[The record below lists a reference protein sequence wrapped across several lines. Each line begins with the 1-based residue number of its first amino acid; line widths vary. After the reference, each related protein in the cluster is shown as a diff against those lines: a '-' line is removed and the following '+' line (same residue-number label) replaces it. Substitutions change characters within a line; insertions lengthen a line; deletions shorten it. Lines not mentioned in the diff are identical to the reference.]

1 MPEELKPA
9 ESPEI
14 AHLTAADPVLAGI
27 IAVAGPHG
35 LAADLKGT
43 PFQALAS
50 AITHQQLNGI
60 AARTILGR
68 FVALLGRKG
77 RFPQPQA
84 VLDADAAALRAVGLS
99 FAKIA
104 ALKDL
109 AAKTLDGTVP
119 SRAEIASMSDD
130 EIVERL
136 TSVRG
141 IGRWTV
147 EMMLMF
153 QLGRADVLPI
163 DDFGVRQG
171 FMRVYGLRAA
181 PHPKVLALFG
191 ERWRPYRSAA
201 AWYLWRAIELHK
213 KGKLPPATVLTR
225 MPRLPRRRRKPKAT
239 RKTQAKRVEK
249 AKRKKKR
256 SPAQRRI
263 ARALRPQPRSRR
275 LSTR

>member
-1 MPEELKPA
+1 MPRNLT
-9 ESPEI
+9 PEI
-14 AHLTAADPVLAGI
+14 AHLARIDPVLAGV
-27 IAVAGPHG
+27 IAVADPYS
-35 LAADLKGT
+35 ATSDVKGT

-50 AITHQQLNGI
+50 AIAHQQLNGI
-60 AARTILGR
+60 AAKAILGR
-68 FVALLGRKG
+68 FVARFGREG
-77 RFPQPQA
+77 RFPTPKD
-84 VLDADAAALRAVGLS
+84 VLAADVGEMRAGGLS

-119 SRAEIASMSDD
+119 TRRAIAKMSDD

-136 TSVRG
+136 TRVRG

-171 FMRVYGLRAA
+171 FMRTYGLRTA

-191 ERWRPYRSAA
+191 ERWKPYRTIA
-201 AWYLWRAIELHK
+201 AWYLWRAAELHK
-213 KGKLPPATVLTR
+213 SGKLPVTPLATKL
-225 MPRLPRRRRKPKAT
+225 PRLPRKRRGK
-239 RKTQAKRVEK
+239 
-249 AKRKKKR
+249 
-256 SPAQRRI
+256 
-263 ARALRPQPRSRR
+263 
-275 LSTR
+275 

>member
-1 MPEELKPA
+1 
-9 ESPEI
+9 
-14 AHLTAADPVLAGI
+14 
-27 IAVAGPHG
+27 
-35 LAADLKGT
+35 
-43 PFQALAS
+43 
-50 AITHQQLNGI
+50 LNGI
-60 AARTILGR
+60 AAKTILGR
-68 FVALLGRKG
+68 FVQRFGCKG
-77 RFPQPQA
+77 RFPKPQD
-84 VLDADAAALRAVGLS
+84 VLDADVRDLRAAGLS
-99 FAKIA
+99 FGKIA

-119 SRAEIASMSDD
+119 SWTAIGEMSDD

-171 FMRVYGLRAA
+171 FMRAYGLRKA

-213 KGKLPPATVLTR
+213 AGTLPAALVIAP
-225 MPRLPRRRRKPKAT
+225 MPRLPRRRRKAKVKIKAKVTKRKAKARTTAST
-239 RKTQAKRVEK
+239 R
-249 AKRKKKR
+249 AKRKR
-256 SPAQRRI
+256 
-263 ARALRPQPRSRR
+263 
-275 LSTR
+275 